1 MNDGTPHDDRSC
13 AAHEVR
19 YLPDAPLGD
28 DTEFVFIDQIAFV
41 NAHKHEEVV
50 AHHVA
55 ENERLREALRVIRGP
70 EDKDHEFEC
79 DAELRQLR
87 AEQQGDRHAISI
99 LDIDNERLRALA
111 DGRLQLLRAERKGY
125 EAEIKRLRELVRE
138 LRQFIPYEKPEQGPL
153 PAWIVDI
160 AERAEEEL
168 AQR

>member
-1 MNDGTPHDDRSC
+1 MVDRSAMPIEQRPC
-13 AAHEVR
+13 PACQRIIVVR
-19 YLPDAPLGD
+19 
-28 DTEFVFIDQIAFV
+28 
-41 NAHKHEEVV
+41 
-50 AHHVA
+50 
-55 ENERLREALRVIRGP
+55 
-70 EDKDHEFEC
+70 KDHEFEC

-160 AERAEEEL
+160 AERAEK
-168 AQR
+168 ASDNA

>member
-1 MNDGTPHDDRSC
+1 MNDGTPHDDHGC

-55 ENERLREALRVIRGP
+55 E
-70 EDKDHEFEC
+70 
-79 DAELRQLR
+79 
-87 AEQQGDRHAISI
+87 
-99 LDIDNERLRALA
+99 NERLRALA

-153 PAWIVDI
+153 PAWITDI